1 MDYSDDIATLIV
13 DITKLLENGCFI
25 KKEDIL
31 SHIVTKKEDNTE
43 KCDVVE
49 YLINKYMSENDDTK
63 IKMYQGNEISK
74 NRIKKLDSIIY
85 ATDRKVNNIPYKN
98 GLHLLIA
105 LLAIAL
111 KNYELI
117 MNQQK
122 IK

>member
-1 MDYSDDIATLIV
+1 
-13 DITKLLENGCFI
+13 
-25 KKEDIL
+25 
-31 SHIVTKKEDNTE
+31 
-43 KCDVVE
+43 
-49 YLINKYMSENDDTK
+49 MSENDDTK